1 MSNSVC
7 VTLISNIIYVP
18 FTFICIFLSYHN
30 VHETCFTFHSA
41 SFQHKITFPRSNAGL
56 CDKRLLAVPLQI
68 LKPLTSL
75 LSTHAC
81 DHRRARVSSSRSFS
95 QQPTTC
101 SHPSPPKAKG
111 TSPHL
116 HAQTPPRLNQ
126 PTIHPLLSH
135 TWPPGASH
143 PSPVATQRGYHT
155 CPERRITDSL
165 PPFHRGCKRMRVDIF
180 LPPSKR
186 NLQCISDAVPDC
198 ATKKEEKRQW

>member
-1 MSNSVC
+1 MPDC
-7 VTLISNIIYVP
+7 VTKD
-18 FTFICIFLSYHN
+18 CW
-30 VHETCFTFHSA
+30 
-41 SFQHKITFPRSNAGL
+41 L
-56 CDKRLLAVPLQI
+56 CRCKYWNPS
-68 LKPLTSL
+68 TSL

-111 TSPHL
+111 KSPHL
-116 HAQTPPRLNQ
+116 HAHTHPRLNQ

-165 PPFHRGCKRMRVDIF
+165 PPFHRGCKRMRVDIL

-198 ATKKEEKRQW
+198 ATKKEEKRQWWEEALRHALLTKERATPRARIPPPNECSALCRGIFYIYIFLLELCIIL